1 MCSAKYK
8 PRSYLQLI
16 AGLVLGAGT
25 QVAPQ
30 AIAADPIV
38 IGVLHSEQYTYAAMM
53 RNSYEMA
60 LEAINREGGING
72 RPLKLVFADDQG
84 KREPGENA
92 VRELVKRS
100 APVMLVGGY
109 QSSNTVYTARVADKL
124 NVPLLITTAADDR
137 ITQRKW
143 RNVYRMNP
151 PAGEYAKGVEDLLRQ
166 RVKPASMAIVY
177 ENSPYGTGAAL
188 RMMWFCRE
196 YDIALTKLIPYH
208 KERTSPAYFQ
218 NLLQPLTNGTPDV
231 IYMVSYLN
239 DAAQLVKTLRGLN
252 LGSLLI
258 GGAGGFTH
266 QKFIGMAGDA
276 AEGVLT
282 ATLWTPQLPYP
293 GAQDYYNAYQ
303 QKYSAIP
310 DYHGAEAYAALF
322 VVADVLRRAKS
333 LRPDAIRAALNDT
346 DVKTAFGPVVFQ
358 SYEKFERQN
367 RLPTMVLK
375 VVNKAFEVI
384 WPEDIATTK
393 LTAPAR

>member
-1 MCSAKYK
+1 M
-8 PRSYLQLI
+8 RRQRFHLRLL
-16 AGLVLGAGT
+16 AGLAFAASIQAV
-25 QVAPQ
+25 PQ

-38 IGVLHSEQYTYAAMM
+38 IGVLHSERYTYAGMM

-60 LEAINREGGING
+60 LEAINKQGGING
-72 RPLKLVFADDQG
+72 RPLTLVFADDQG
-84 KREPGENA
+84 EREPGEDA

-151 PAGEYAKGVEDLLRQ
+151 PAGEYAKGVEDLLQQ
-166 RVKPASMAIVY
+166 RIRPASMAIVY

-208 KERTSPAYFQ
+208 KERASTDYFQ
-218 NLLQPLTNGTPDV
+218 NLLEPLKADTPEV
-231 IYMVSYLN
+231 IYMVSYLT
-239 DAAQLVKTLRGLN
+239 DATLLVKTLRELRID
-252 LGSLLI
+252 SMLI

-276 AEGVLT
+276 ADGVLT
-282 ATLWTPQLPYP
+282 ATLWTPQLPYT
-293 GAQDYYNAYQ
+293 GAKEYYSAYQ

-310 DYHGAEAYAALF
+310 DYHGAEAYAVLF
-322 VVADVLRRAKS
+322 VVADVLKRAKS
-333 LRPDAIRAALNDT
+333 LEPEAIRTALTDT
-346 DVKTAFGPVVFQ
+346 NFETAFGPVVFQ
-358 SYEKFERQN
+358 NYEKFERQN

-375 VVNKAFEVI
+375 VVNNAFEVV
-384 WPEDIATTK
+384 WPEDIATSK
-393 LTAPAR
+393 LAVPAQ